1 MSRRAACPARPGRTG
16 PPGARRCARAAA
28 CGRVRAAPRCL
39 RRGLRWRPVRLS
51 KASDG
56 AMPGRRPCSTNRCA
70 TSATWHRPS
79 PASGEQLP
87 SALGRGGNV
96 LLVQGEPL
104 ALGMTGVELTEL
116 LPVLGEAATPSPRGR
131 CLIIGPWNYPLNT
144 VLGPLVSAVAAGNT
158 AIVKPS
164 EFHAPTEVA
173 VVEGGVA
180 TATRLLALPFD
191 HIFFTGSPAV
201 GQVVMAALGGKS
213 PAIVDASADLP
224 AAARMLAWGKLANA
238 GQTCVA
244 PDHVLVHRSVA
255 ARFAECWREAV
266 ARTTGA
272 ARTRWPP
279 APTSGHGEHAHAAR
293 VAELVDDALARD
305 ARIEAEEIFGPVMP
319 LRTFDTLDE
328 AIARANAAP
337 KPRRSTS
344 SQYAHANLPFGG
356 RERAPGWASAHGWH
370 GFRAFSHERA
380 CLADGPLNGLRLLFP
395 PNTRA
400 RLALA
405 RLLHVLPGQ

>member
-1 MSRRAACPARPGRTG
+1 MDATSSSLAHAARP
-16 PPGARRCARAAA
+16 P
-28 CGRVRAAPRCL
+28 
-39 RRGLRWRPVRLS
+39 
-51 KASDG
+51 ASPQLLG
-56 AMPGRRPCSTNRCA
+56 GRRPALSLRIPGTGDMRA
-70 TSATWHRPS
+70 RERWYAAFRADLGK
-79 PASGEQLP
+79 PAME
-87 SALGRGGNV
+87 
-96 LLVQGEPL
+96 
-104 ALGMTGVELTEL
+104 VELTEL

-158 AIVKPS
+158 AIVIADVF
-164 EFHAPTEVA
+164 EPTEVA

-293 VAELVDDALARD
+293 VAELVDDALARGAVALGRRH
-305 ARIEAEEIFGPVMP
+305 ARRGRALLRAHPAGRCAGRRPHRGRGDLRAGHAAAHLRHAGRGHRARQRRSQAPALYIFS
-319 LRTFDTLDE
+319 RDRE
-328 AIARANAAP
+328 AIARVAA
-337 KPRRSTS
+337 RTS
-344 SQYAHANLPFGG
+344 SGSLGVNLW
-356 RERAPGWASAHGWH
+356 RAAIRPCKPA
-370 GFRAFSHERA
+370 
-380 CLADGPLNGLRLLFP
+380 LRRP
-395 PNTRA
+395 
-400 RLALA
+400 
-405 RLLHVLPGQ
+405 